1 VELVQKSLRTP
12 DPHIKT
18 NLVAGK
24 IFSKGGNSGFYRWWL
39 KAFFKRANN
48 GQIFLLQTRN

>member
-12 DPHIKT
+12 DLHIKT